1 MGNCSETCRK
11 NCPLKGLAPVFGV
24 EPILFNE
31 GTELSVVQRQL
42 RHTNP
47 NTTAR
52 YLRSLGYEAEH
63 EQKVLAVME
72 GRGPAKVLNFADK
85 KNGSPDLQIRRAGT
99 QSRYTE
105 PGNLKATGA

>member
-1 MGNCSETCRK
+1 MDTVCKRAK
-11 NCPLKGLAPVFGV
+11 VKAFGFHAIRHLHAS
-24 EPILFNE
+24 ILFNE
-31 GTELSVVQRQL
+31 GTELNVVQRQL

-52 YLRSLGYEAEH
+52 YLRSLGYESEH

-85 KNGSPDLQIRRAGT
+85 KKGSPDLLIRRAGT

>member
-1 MGNCSETCRK
+1 MDTICKRAK
-11 NCPLKGLAPVFGV
+11 VRPFGFHAIRHLHSS
-24 EPILFNE
+24 ILFNE

-72 GRGPAKVLNFADK
+72 GRGPAKVLDFADMK
-85 KNGSPDLQIRRAGT
+85 KGSPDLVIRRAGT